1 MSDISM
7 RDMLEAGV
15 HFGHQTKFWNPKM
28 KPYIFGVRSN
38 VHIID
43 LQQSLP
49 MFQEAIKF
57 TKELAAKGGIV
68 LFVGSKRSAKKSVED
83 YAKQAGMPYVC
94 NRWLGGML
102 TNFET
107 IKKSIKRLKYL
118 EEVFASEEL
127 KSDFGKR
134 ELLTLSRE
142 LEKFEKTLGG
152 IKDMKTLPDAL
163 FMIDVRYEKIAVKE
177 ASKLGIPVIG
187 VVDTNSSP
195 DDIAVVI
202 PGNDDSIASIKL
214 YSYGIAKAITEGR
227 AQLPIIED
235 AFVEQK
241 EEVKTIV
248 TVKPVAKAKP
258 EVIAKLEPEEAKP
271 EVIAKLEPEE
281 AKPEVIAK
289 LEPEEA
295 KPAVKAKTAAKAKT
309 AVKAKTAAKAKTAV
323 KAKTAAKAKT
333 AVKAKTAAK
342 VTTKKKLKKVEL
354 DEVKATLP
362 EGKLMD
368 DIDSDPSK

>member
-7 RDMLEAGV
+7 KDMLEAGV

-28 KPYIFGVRSN
+28 KPYIFGTRSN
-38 VHIID
+38 IHIVD

-49 MFQEAIKF
+49 MLQEAIKF
-57 TKELAAKGGIV
+57 TKELASKGGVV
-68 LFVGSKRSAKKSVED
+68 LFVGSKRSAKKAVED

-127 KSDFGKR
+127 KNDFGKR

-142 LEKFEKTLGG
+142 MEKLEKTLGG

-163 FMIDVRYEKIAVKE
+163 FMIDVRYEKVAVKE
-177 ASKLGIPVIG
+177 ANKLGIPVIG
-187 VVDTNSSP
+187 IVDTNSSP
-195 DDIAVVI
+195 DGIAIVI

-227 AQLPIIED
+227 AQLPVIED
-235 AFVEQK
+235 AFVEPK
-241 EEVKTIV
+241 EEVKTKV
-248 TVKPVAKAKP
+248 TVKPAAKAKP
-258 EVIAKLEPEEAKP
+258 E
-271 EVIAKLEPEE
+271 
-281 AKPEVIAK
+281 
-289 LEPEEA
+289 
-295 KPAVKAKTAAKAKT
+295 
-309 AVKAKTAAKAKTAV
+309 
-323 KAKTAAKAKT
+323 
-333 AVKAKTAAK
+333 AK
-342 VTTKKKLKKVEL
+342 VAIKEKPKKVEK
-354 DEVKATLP
+354 DNAEAVLP
-362 EGKLMD
+362 EAD
-368 DIDSDPSK
+368 PIDESDSEPSK